1 MQSVLILLLMM
12 LRTGV
17 GSPSI
22 IVIPNGQN
30 SDQRSRNYRVIVSPL
45 AITDRSIAHPSLMLR
60 SGIALACAPL
70 LAISDR
76 PHHYGFIIYI
86 IYRS

>member
-22 IVIPNGQN
+22 ILGQN
-30 SDQRSRNYRVIVSPL
+30 SDQRSR
-45 AITDRSIAHPSLMLR
+45 ITITTLEQQQQSIIML
-60 SGIALACAPL
+60 I
-70 LAISDR
+70 
-76 PHHYGFIIYI
+76 
-86 IYRS
+86 

>member
-22 IVIPNGQN
+22 ILIPNGQN
-30 SDQRSRNYRVIVSPL
+30 SDQRSR
-45 AITDRSIAHPSLMLR
+45 ITITTLEQQQQSIIML
-60 SGIALACAPL
+60 I
-70 LAISDR
+70 
-76 PHHYGFIIYI
+76 
-86 IYRS
+86 